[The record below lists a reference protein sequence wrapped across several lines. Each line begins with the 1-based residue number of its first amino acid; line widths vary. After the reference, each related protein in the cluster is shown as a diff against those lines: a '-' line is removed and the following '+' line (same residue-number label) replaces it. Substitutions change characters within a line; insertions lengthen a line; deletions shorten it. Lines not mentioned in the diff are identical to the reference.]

1 MANPLAGILKM
12 FLGSN
17 QSVLGIDIG
26 GSSIKVVQIR
36 KKGGRAILETYGELA
51 LGPYNG
57 LEVGRATSLPAEK
70 LAEALKD
77 VMREAH
83 VTTTQCG
90 IAIPLQSS
98 LVSIVPMPALPE
110 SQLSSMIPLEARKY
124 IPVPISEV
132 TLDWSIIPTEEEGE
146 ESNQNIQTSS
156 GKSQPKPKTV
166 DVLVV
171 AIHNESISKYQ
182 TMAEQAGLQVSF
194 FEIEIFSTIRSVM
207 DHENLPVMI
216 IDMGSAA
223 TKIYVIEKGVIRVS
237 HTVNRGSQDITLAFS
252 RAFNLTV
259 KEAEMMK
266 RENGAQQSQGNNAQ
280 SAESIA
286 NGSLEYVFSEAN
298 RVVANYQHKY
308 NKNISKTIVT
318 GGGVNLKG
326 FAERAKERVQMTIE
340 VANPFAKV
348 DAPAFLEDVLK
359 QAGSEFTVA
368 IGVALRRLQELE

>member
-146 ESNQNIQTSS
+146 E
-156 GKSQPKPKTV
+156 
-166 DVLVV
+166 
-171 AIHNESISKYQ
+171 
-182 TMAEQAGLQVSF
+182 
-194 FEIEIFSTIRSVM
+194 
-207 DHENLPVMI
+207 
-216 IDMGSAA
+216 
-223 TKIYVIEKGVIRVS
+223 
-237 HTVNRGSQDITLAFS
+237 
-252 RAFNLTV
+252 
-259 KEAEMMK
+259 
-266 RENGAQQSQGNNAQ
+266 
-280 SAESIA
+280 
-286 NGSLEYVFSEAN
+286 
-298 RVVANYQHKY
+298 
-308 NKNISKTIVT
+308 
-318 GGGVNLKG
+318 
-326 FAERAKERVQMTIE
+326 
-340 VANPFAKV
+340 
-348 DAPAFLEDVLK
+348 
-359 QAGSEFTVA
+359 
-368 IGVALRRLQELE
+368 